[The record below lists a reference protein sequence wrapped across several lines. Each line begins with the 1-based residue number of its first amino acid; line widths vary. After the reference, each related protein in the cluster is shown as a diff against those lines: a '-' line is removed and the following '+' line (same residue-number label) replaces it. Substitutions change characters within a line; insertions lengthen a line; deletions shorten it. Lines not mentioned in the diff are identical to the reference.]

1 MAVSQTIA
9 FMKRTR
15 AGMQG
20 WPLYTAAVRP
30 SSALAHLH
38 MVTAFTTYGSSLHHM
53 GSPATYGYSLCP
65 VGCVGVGGARIA
77 VGEGGARDLAGQ
89 RGARARNADL
99 VGARRTCGL

>member
-38 MVTAFTTYGSSLHHM
+38 MVTTFTTYGSSLITWGPLLHM
-53 GSPATYGYSLCP
+53 VTASAPS
-65 VGCVGVGGARIA
+65 GA
-77 VGEGGARDLAGQ
+77 LAL
-89 RGARARNADL
+89 AAHA
-99 VGARRTCGL
+99 